1 MWNQLSL
8 ALLPLAE
15 AGETRF
21 GGTEGPDLTRYMTV
35 CIVLIVAIGGLAY
48 GFKRLVAGNLKT
60 RAGKRS
66 LQVLDVL
73 PLGGKQRLAVV
84 RCYDRTFALGLGDK
98 EVTAIAELDPVI
110 GADQQSGDG
119 EPTDEQ
125 TFQRAL
131 AHVQQAL
138 AKTREGVGPR
148 PLRSEAKRQATV
160 AQLLSQVDERAARR
174 AALEHDDAQAAA
186 RHELEARDFDRSGAA
201 PRKAKPRK
209 RAVAEPAQPAAPQ
222 AQTAS
227 ESKPRRKVQPSP
239 EPVATLQSLGLEG
252 VMG

>member
-8 ALLPLAE
+8 ALLPIAQE
-15 AGETRF
+15 GGTRF
-21 GGTEGPDLTRYMTV
+21 GGTEGPDLSRYLTV
-35 CIVLIVAIGGLAY
+35 CVVLIVAIGGLAY
-48 GFKRLVAGNLKT
+48 GFKRLVANNLKT

-66 LQVLDVL
+66 LQILDVL

-110 GADQQSGDG
+110 GADQPPDESA
-119 EPTDEQ
+119 PSDEQ

-148 PLRSEAKRQATV
+148 PLRAEAKREATV
-160 AQLLSQVDERAARR
+160 AQLLSQVDAQATRR
-174 AALEHDDAQAAA
+174 AAAQAKPPVARATQPAAAAPAAPARKPKTKRRAPAAQQNAAPEREVRREARAQAAP
-186 RHELEARDFDRSGAA
+186 A
-201 PRKAKPRK
+201 PA
-209 RAVAEPAQPAAPQ
+209 
-222 AQTAS
+222 
-227 ESKPRRKVQPSP
+227 
-239 EPVATLQSLGLEG
+239 LQSLGLEG

>member
-8 ALLPLAE
+8 ALLPIAQE
-15 AGETRF
+15 DGTRF
-21 GGTEGPDLTRYMTV
+21 GGTEGPDLTRYVTV
-35 CIVLIVAIGGLAY
+35 CVVLIVAISGLAY
-48 GFKRLVAGNLKT
+48 GFKRLVANNVKT

-66 LQVLDVL
+66 LKILDVL

-84 RCYDRTFALGLGDK
+84 RCYDRTFAIGLGDK

-110 GADQQSGDG
+110 GSDG
-119 EPTDEQ
+119 QAEETEPADEQ

-160 AQLLSQVDERAARR
+160 AQLLSQVDEQKSRRDAAQSVARSERPAPARKTNTKRR
-174 AALEHDDAQAAA
+174 VVAAEPEAAPERRVRRPERAQA
-186 RHELEARDFDRSGAA
+186 
-201 PRKAKPRK
+201 K
-209 RAVAEPAQPAAPQ
+209 
-222 AQTAS
+222 
-227 ESKPRRKVQPSP
+227 
-239 EPVATLQSLGLEG
+239 PVASLSSLGLEG
-252 VMG
+252 LMG

>member
-8 ALLPLAE
+8 ALLPIAQE
-15 AGETRF
+15 DGTRF
-21 GGTEGPDLTRYMTV
+21 GGTEGPDLTRYVTV
-35 CIVLIVAIGGLAY
+35 CVVLIVAISGLAY
-48 GFKRLVAGNLKT
+48 GFKRLVANNVKT

-66 LQVLDVL
+66 LKILDVL

-84 RCYDRTFALGLGDK
+84 RCYDRTFAIGLGDK

-110 GADQQSGDG
+110 GSDG
-119 EPTDEQ
+119 QAEETERADEQ

-160 AQLLSQVDERAARR
+160 AQLLSQVDEQKSRRDAAQSVARSERPAPARKTNTKRR
-174 AALEHDDAQAAA
+174 VVAAEPEAAPERRVRRPERAQA
-186 RHELEARDFDRSGAA
+186 
-201 PRKAKPRK
+201 K
-209 RAVAEPAQPAAPQ
+209 PAA
-222 AQTAS
+222 S
-227 ESKPRRKVQPSP
+227 LS
-239 EPVATLQSLGLEG
+239 SLGLEG
-252 VMG
+252 LMG

>member
-1 MWNQLSL
+1 MWNTLSL
-8 ALLPLAE
+8 ALLPIAQE
-15 AGETRF
+15 GGNRF
-21 GGTEGPDLTRYMTV
+21 GGTEGPDLSRYLTV

-110 GADQQSGDG
+110 GAEEQPGDG
-119 EPTDEQ
+119 APTDEQ

-131 AHVQQAL
+131 AHVQEAL

-148 PLRSEAKRQATV
+148 PLRAEAKRQATV
-160 AQLLSQVDERAARR
+160 AQLLSQVEEQSTRRSAAATKPKRTARTAQPEPATQAAPPARKPKTRKRAAR
-174 AALEHDDAQAAA
+174 QAA
-186 RHELEARDFDRSGAA
+186 E
-201 PRKAKPRK
+201 
-209 RAVAEPAQPAAPQ
+209 AEPAPERKLRRKAAP
-222 AQTAS
+222 A
-227 ESKPRRKVQPSP
+227 P
-239 EPVATLQSLGLEG
+239 EPVTQLQTLGLEG
-252 VMG
+252 LMG

>member
-1 MWNQLSL
+1 MWNTISL
-8 ALLPLAE
+8 ALLPVAQE
-15 AGETRF
+15 GGTRF
-21 GGTEGPDLTRYMTV
+21 GGTEGPDLSRYLTV
-35 CIVLIVAIGGLAY
+35 CIVLIVAIAGLAY
-48 GFKRLVAGNLKT
+48 GFKRLVANNLRV

-66 LQVLDVL
+66 LQILDVL

-110 GADQQSGDG
+110 GADEQPGAA
-119 EPTDEQ
+119 EPSDEQ

-148 PLRSEAKRQATV
+148 PLRAEAKREATV
-160 AQLLSQVDERAARR
+160 AQLLSQVDAQKTRRVTARPAVAKAVAPAAAPAKKPKRR
-174 AALEHDDAQAAA
+174 VAAAQVDSAPEPRVRRKPRPQAA
-186 RHELEARDFDRSGAA
+186 
-201 PRKAKPRK
+201 
-209 RAVAEPAQPAAPQ
+209 PAAPL
-222 AQTAS
+222 T
-227 ESKPRRKVQPSP
+227 
-239 EPVATLQSLGLEG
+239 SLGLEG